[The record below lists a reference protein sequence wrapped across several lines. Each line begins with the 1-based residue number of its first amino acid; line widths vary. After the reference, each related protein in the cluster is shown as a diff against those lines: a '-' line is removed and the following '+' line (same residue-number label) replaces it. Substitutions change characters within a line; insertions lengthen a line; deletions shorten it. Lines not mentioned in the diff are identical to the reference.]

1 MKSLHLF
8 GEEII
13 GLFLDDEFL
22 AVTVL
27 ILVVAVIVLVKAL
40 DLVPLAAGLVLLS
53 GCVTILFISVLRT
66 AAAR

>member
-40 DLVPLAAGLVLLS
+40 DLVPLAAGLLLLS